1 MEHGQNNWPVSRR
14 KVRWQ
19 SKNKTLKGKRNWNL
33 LDLKMMPSFT
43 EGFAFRQ
50 EEKDNLLFNLF
61 FVLLLRKNN
70 DIPKLIPSM
79 CFENDQRESS
89 YTAIIGKKFLNEGTK
104 KQKWSFRDE
113 CALEFDSSLPL
124 SPFKERNND
133 RSMAESES
141 WSIARWDDAWSS

>member
-1 MEHGQNNWPVSRR
+1 MTVEEQNFERKKELKPPWPEDDAIIHRSVLR
-14 KVRWQ
+14 V
-19 SKNKTLKGKRNWNL
+19 L
-33 LDLKMMPSFT
+33 LSL
-43 EGFAFRQ
+43 Q

-61 FVLLLRKNN
+61 FVLRKNN

-79 CFENDQRESS
+79 CLENNQRESS

-104 KQKWSFRDE
+104 KQKWSSRDE

-124 SPFKERNND
+124 SPFKERNED